1 MKNVFIIVFIGLLM
15 IPLSGCRTQSDR
27 EHVGSVVGGAIGGV
41 LGSTVGKGVGRTA
54 AIVAGTVAGSL
65 LGRDIARKTDEAR
78 AQKALEYN
86 YDGQASSW
94 NNPNTGAN
102 FTATPTSSYL
112 NASGENCRKYQTDIY
127 IDGKRENGQGT
138 ACRQPDGT
146 WKVMD

>member
-1 MKNVFIIVFIGLLM
+1 MRNGFIIVLIGLLM
-15 IPLSGCRTQSDR
+15 IPVAGCRTQSDR

-65 LGRDIARKTDEAR
+65 LGREIARQADEAR
-78 AQKALEYN
+78 AQRALEYN
-86 YDGQASSW
+86 YDGQSSSW

-102 FTATPTSSYL
+102 FTTTPTSTYL
-112 NASGENCRKYQTDIY
+112 NAAGENCREYQHDIY

-138 ACRQPDGT
+138 ACRQPDGS
-146 WKVMD
+146 WRMMD